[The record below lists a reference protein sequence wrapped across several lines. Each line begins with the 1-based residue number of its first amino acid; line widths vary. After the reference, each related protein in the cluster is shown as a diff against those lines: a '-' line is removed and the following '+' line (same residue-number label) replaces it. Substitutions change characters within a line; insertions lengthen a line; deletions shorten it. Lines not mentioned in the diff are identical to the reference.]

1 MASGSQHLA
10 RALLSPLG
18 WLQGRVQV
26 MLLPRGQAAFL
37 PATSPSSTTG
47 SNVPKAGR

>member
-1 MASGSQHLA
+1 MASGSPHLA

-18 WLQGRVQV
+18 WLQGRVGV
-26 MLLPRGQAAFL
+26 TLLHKGQAAFL

-47 SNVPKAGR
+47 SNTPETGR